1 MTWNDDRLDQVVSVV
16 LRTGVS
22 LAAVLVLIGG
32 VAFVAKNR
40 ETIPDH
46 RTFHGA
52 AAELTR
58 VAGILH
64 GAATLNPLFVIQL
77 GILVLIATPIIRVVA
92 CAAGFAFEKDW
103 MYAVVSLIVLAF
115 LVASI
120 VGSGV

>member
-1 MTWNDDRLDQVVSVV
+1 MTWNDEKLDNVVSVV

-32 VAFVAKNR
+32 IVFVARNR
-40 ETIPDH
+40 ETIPKH

-52 AAELTR
+52 PADLTSI
-58 VAGILH
+58 AGVLH
-64 GAATLNPLFVIQL
+64 GVASLNPLYIIQL

-103 MYAVVSLIVLAF
+103 MYTVVSLIVLAF

-120 VGSGV
+120 IGSGV